1 MPIRSE
7 RRFISLV
14 NVKPGMIVQF
24 NYTKLSGESASY
36 TVLVIDPNR
45 KNDHA
50 RESQLHAYD
59 IRDMDDEQL
68 VSFLSN
74 LRKRIQL
81 DPEFRRESLVEDLN
95 SEDAYEAFVSSRF
108 KDDRPYRT
116 FNLSKISQ
124 LRQVLLG
131 SPD

>member
-1 MPIRSE
+1 M
-7 RRFISLV
+7 
-14 NVKPGMIVQF
+14 
-24 NYTKLSGESASY
+24 
-36 TVLVIDPNR
+36 
-45 KNDHA
+45 
-50 RESQLHAYD
+50 HAYD

-95 SEDAYEAFVSSRF
+95 SEDAYEAFMSSRY